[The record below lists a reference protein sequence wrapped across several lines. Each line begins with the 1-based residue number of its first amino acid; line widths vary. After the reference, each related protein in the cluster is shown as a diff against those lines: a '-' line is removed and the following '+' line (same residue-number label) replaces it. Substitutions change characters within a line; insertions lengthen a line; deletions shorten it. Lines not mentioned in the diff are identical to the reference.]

1 MLKPSDLT
9 NVSPPYTPVWMS
21 TRFDRRGVRGTNPS
35 LCDET
40 RGAPL
45 ACWVRFIGLMI
56 RKGARCYI
64 LFDLDQDLFTTSWKS
79 STLSSINMIQNIKK
93 HLHEDQKQLHQQKI
107 VTSSTKP
114 STLYINIKI
123 LDIFVILSH
132 ASRANV
138 CHDCRLSLDRVCVFF
153 SCFFVVFLDG
163 RSYQYFH
170 SHFSLQHGHILK
182 TLLRH
187 MQNASFP
194 S

>member
-1 MLKPSDLT
+1 MFESSMLKPSDLT

-45 ACWVRFIGLMI
+45 VCWVRFIGLMI

-123 LDIFVILSH
+123 MDIFVILSH

-138 CHDCRLSLDRVCVFF
+138 CHDCRLSLDRVCVLFF
-153 SCFFVVFLDG
+153 LFLCCVFG
-163 RSYQYFH
+163 W
-170 SHFSLQHGHILK
+170 
-182 TLLRH
+182 
-187 MQNASFP
+187 
-194 S
+194 